1 MVSLPLNSLRRQS
14 AKVPRRRVEHPAK
27 KTPGGAGT
35 HTGQARDTRAHTGTR
50 ITQTNLTTIQT
61 QRHTRTT
68 WHATAETAA
77 GSTAAA
83 RRPGADRSPR
93 PTQKRP
99 PPANPQGEPDPASTR
114 SQRPELSAPARR
126 ASAPRSWGTTNDAR
140 SAERGDERRGRPS
153 DARSAERGG
162 AFLAPRCRPWLRVRR
177 RRQASATDAGLTS
190 SSSVDL
196 PLHLPQS
203 PPTLSLLDAGRS
215 RADFLF
221 VVRVA
226 LIGLLIGRDRPST
239 SHLLLIQGH
248 VGQPPMTCRL

>member
-14 AKVPRRRVEHPAK
+14 AKVPRRRVEHPREK
-27 KTPGGAGT
+27 DTGGSRDTHGT
-35 HTGQARDTRAHTGTR
+35 GTGHTGAHGHTDHTDEPHNHPTPTTHPHDLARDGRNRGRLNSRSAQARSRP
-50 ITQTNLTTIQT
+50 LP
-61 QRHTRTT
+61 
-68 WHATAETAA
+68 AA
-77 GSTAAA
+77 DSEEAA
-83 RRPGADRSPR
+83 PR
-93 PTQKRP
+93 
-99 PPANPQGEPDPASTR
+99 EPDPASTC

-126 ASAPRSWGTTNDAR
+126 ASAPRSWGNDAR